1 MSEWNDRLG
10 NPLQPGDY
18 IDPETGLHRCHVCNE
33 YKETFFEIPGVP
45 GFKKVVMCA
54 CRCTREQDSARREA
68 LARQRAEYEQSQRR
82 YECFGDDLK
91 KAGYTFAA
99 DDRRLATASST
110 ARGYAKDFAQQR
122 KDGKGLL
129 FLGPVGTGKTFY
141 ACCIANAVI
150 DAGYSAIV
158 TNFAQIANDLQATF
172 DKGGVHKRLL
182 RTDLLVLDDLAAE
195 RDTSF
200 MQEIVFQ
207 VIEERSAAGKPMILT
222 SNLSPQEFLHPE
234 ELPRCRVF
242 SRVAEVCTI
251 VSVTGADRRME
262 HRKMAQK
269 EDRQRLIDAASS

>member
-1 MSEWNDRLG
+1 MSEWDNRLG
-10 NPLQPGDY
+10 NPLKPGDY
-18 IDPETGLHRCHVCNE
+18 KDERSGLLVCGMCGEMKQHVIE
-33 YKETFFEIPGVP
+33 LAGV
-45 GFKKVVMCA
+45 KMVVPCA
-54 CRCTREQDSARREA
+54 CRCTREQDAARREEEE
-68 LARQRAEYEQSQRR
+68 RRRAEYERSRR
-82 YECFGDDLK
+82 RCECFGDDLK

-99 DDRRLATASST
+99 DDRRLAKVSDA
-110 ARGYAKDFAQQR
+110 ARGYANDFAEQR
-122 KDGKGLL
+122 KRGKGLL
-129 FLGPVGTGKTFY
+129 FLGTVGTGKTFY

-158 TNFAQIANDLQATF
+158 TNFAEIANDLQATF
-172 DKGGVHKRLL
+172 NKGSVHKRLL

-222 SNLSPQEFLHPE
+222 SNLSPQEFLHPA
-234 ELPRCRVF
+234 ELSRSRVF

-262 HRKMAQK
+262 RRKMEQR
-269 EDRQRLIDAASS
+269 EDRSRLTAAANG

>member
-1 MSEWNDRLG
+1 MSEWDNRLG

-33 YKETFFEIPGVP
+33 FKETFFEIPGVP
-45 GFKKVVMCA
+45 GSKRIVGCN
-54 CRCTREQDSARREA
+54 CRCTREQDAARREA
-68 LARQRAEYEQSQRR
+68 LERQRAEYERSRR
-82 YECFGDDLK
+82 RTECFGDDLK
-91 KAGYTFAA
+91 KAAYTFAE
-99 DDRRLATASST
+99 DDRRNAQASDA
-110 ARGYAKDFAQQR
+110 ARGYINDFAQQR

-129 FLGPVGTGKTFY
+129 FLGTVGTGKTFY

-158 TNFAQIANDLQATF
+158 TNFAEIANDLQATF
-172 DKGGVHKRLL
+172 DKDSVHKRLL

-207 VIEERSAAGKPMILT
+207 VVEERSAAGKPMILT
-222 SNLSPQEFLHPE
+222 SNLSPQEFLHPA
-234 ELPRCRVF
+234 ELSRSRVF

-251 VSVTGADRRME
+251 ISVTGADRRME
-262 HRKMAQK
+262 RRKAEQK
-269 EDRQRLIDAASS
+269 DDRQRLIDAASN

>member
-1 MSEWNDRLG
+1 MNDWTNRLG
-10 NPLQPGDY
+10 NPQAPGDY
-18 IDPETGLHRCHVCNE
+18 MDAKSGLLMCGACGEPKQHVIDLAGT
-33 YKETFFEIPGVP
+33 KMIVP
-45 GFKKVVMCA
+45 CA
-54 CRCTREQDSARREA
+54 CRCTREQDKARKEA
-68 LARQRAEYEQSQRR
+68 LERQRAEYELSRR
-82 YECFGDDLK
+82 RCECFGDDLK

-99 DDRRLATASST
+99 DDRRSAAVSDT
-110 ARGYAKDFAQQR
+110 ARGYANDFADQR
-122 KDGKGLL
+122 KQGKGLL
-129 FLGPVGTGKTFY
+129 FLGAVGTGKTFY

-158 TNFAQIANDLQATF
+158 TNFAEIANDLQATF

-222 SNLSPQEFLHPE
+222 SNLSPQEFLHPA
-234 ELPRCRVF
+234 ELSRDRVF

-251 VSVTGADRRME
+251 VSVTGIDRRME
-262 HRKMAQK
+262 RRKMEQR
-269 EDRQRLIDAASS
+269 EDRNRLTAAANA

>member
-1 MSEWNDRLG
+1 MDAKSGLLMCGTCGE
-10 NPLQPGDY
+10 PKQHV
-18 IDPETGLHRCHVCNE
+18 IDLAGTKMV
-33 YKETFFEIPGVP
+33 VP
-45 GFKKVVMCA
+45 CA
-54 CRCTREQDSARREA
+54 CRCTREQDKARKEA
-68 LARQRAEYEQSQRR
+68 LERQRAEYELSRR
-82 YECFGDDLK
+82 RCDCFGDDLK

-99 DDRRLATASST
+99 DDRRSAAVSDTAL
-110 ARGYAKDFAQQR
+110 GYANDFAEQR
-122 KDGKGLL
+122 KQGKGLL
-129 FLGPVGTGKTFY
+129 FLGAVGTGKTFY

-158 TNFAQIANDLQATF
+158 TNFAEIANDLQATF

-222 SNLSPQEFLHPE
+222 SNLSPQEFLHPA
-234 ELPRCRVF
+234 ELSRSRVF

-262 HRKMAQK
+262 RRKMEQR
-269 EDRQRLIDAASS
+269 EDRNRLTAAANA

>member
-1 MSEWNDRLG
+1 MNDWTNRLG
-10 NPLQPGDY
+10 NPQAPGDY
-18 IDPETGLHRCHVCNE
+18 TDEKSGLLMCGACGEPKQHVIDLAGA
-33 YKETFFEIPGVP
+33 KMIVP
-45 GFKKVVMCA
+45 CS
-54 CRCTREQDSARREA
+54 CRCTREQDEARKEA
-68 LARQRAEYEQSQRR
+68 MERQRAEYEQSRR
-82 YECFGDDLK
+82 RCECFGDDLK

-99 DDRRLATASST
+99 DDRRSAAVSDA
-110 ARGYAKDFAQQR
+110 ARGYANDFSEQR
-122 KDGKGLL
+122 KQGKGLL
-129 FLGPVGTGKTFY
+129 FLGAVGTGKTFY

-158 TNFAQIANDLQATF
+158 TNFAEIANDLQATF

-222 SNLSPQEFLHPE
+222 SNLSLQEFLHPS
-234 ELPRCRVF
+234 ELSRSRIF

-251 VSVTGADRRME
+251 ITVTGQDRRME
-262 HRKMAQK
+262 RRKMEQRD
-269 EDRQRLIDAASS
+269 DRNHLTMVAGL

>member
-1 MSEWNDRLG
+1 MSEWDNRLG

-18 IDPETGLHRCHVCNE
+18 IDAKSGLLMCGACGEPKQHIIDLAGT
-33 YKETFFEIPGVP
+33 KMIVP
-45 GFKKVVMCA
+45 CA
-54 CRCTREQDSARREA
+54 CRCTRERDAARREEVE
-68 LARQRAEYEQSQRR
+68 RQRAEYERSRR
-82 YECFGDDLK
+82 RTECFGDDLK

-99 DDRRLATASST
+99 DDRRNAQVSDA
-110 ARGYAKDFAQQR
+110 AWGYTKDFAQQR

-129 FLGPVGTGKTFY
+129 FLGTVGTGKTFY

-158 TNFAQIANDLQATF
+158 TNFAEIANDLQATF

-182 RTDLLVLDDLAAE
+182 RTDLIVLDDLAAE

-207 VIEERSAAGKPMILT
+207 VIEERNAAGKPMILT
-222 SNLSPQEFLHPE
+222 SNLSPQEFLHPA
-234 ELPRCRVF
+234 ELSRSRVF

-251 VSVTGADRRME
+251 ISVTGADRRME
-262 HRKMAQK
+262 RRKAEQK
-269 EDRQRLIDAASS
+269 DDRQRLIDAASS